1 MTPAALDAQRL
12 DQIRELQR
20 DVPNLLAKV
29 AEMYLEN
36 SAPLL
41 DELRGCL
48 AAKLRKAKTAPAL
61 KSMSVYTGAKEPADL
76 CAGLENIGLEG
87 ASMEAKSALERAIH
101 EHARVAL
108 ALEALKVAA

>member
-1 MTPAALDAQRL
+1 MTPAALDAQTL

-48 AAKLRKAKTAPAL
+48 AA
-61 KSMSVYTGAKEPADL
+61 S
-76 CAGLENIGLEG
+76 CARPRPRLP
-87 ASMEAKSALERAIH
+87 
-101 EHARVAL
+101 
-108 ALEALKVAA
+108 